1 MYLHGIISNSILMYN
16 IKQFQTEIN
25 SMDCVSSWNYKQQN
39 IISDTPP
46 AFSRNAVNFV
56 RNGK

>member
-1 MYLHGIISNSILMYN
+1 MYN